1 VWRSHTRGLCVL
13 GKRADSLRGR
23 DRVRLLGA
31 THPTP
36 APPAV
41 IPAQAGIFSTARQF
55 LKKQT
60 VAKPDQDS
68 RLRGNDGIEVLAA
81 PKLRFQT
88 ASAR

>member
-1 VWRSHTRGLCVL
+1 M
-13 GKRADSLRGR
+13 
-23 DRVRLLGA
+23 
-31 THPTP
+31 
-36 APPAV
+36 
-41 IPAQAGIFSTARQF
+41 
-55 LKKQT
+55 KKQT